1 MIMMKIIL
9 PCLDND
15 DTDYNNVN
23 KDTDDNDDHN
33 EDNST
38 LTDRQSDFLGWVK

>member
-1 MIMMKIIL
+1 MMKIIL
-9 PCLDND
+9 PCLDNN
-15 DTDYNNVN
+15 DTNFNNVN

>member
-1 MIMMKIIL
+1 MTIMMKIIL
-9 PCLDND
+9 PCLDNN
-15 DTDYNNVN
+15 DTNFNNVN

-38 LTDRQSDFLGWVK
+38 LTDRQSDFLG